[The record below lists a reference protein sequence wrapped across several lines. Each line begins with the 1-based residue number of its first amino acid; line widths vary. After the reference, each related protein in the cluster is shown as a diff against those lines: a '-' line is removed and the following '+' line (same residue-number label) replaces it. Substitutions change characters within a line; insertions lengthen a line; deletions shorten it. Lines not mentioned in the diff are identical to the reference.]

1 MNTPN
6 GERLH
11 IGFFGKR
18 NAGKSS
24 LINRVTGQ
32 SLSVVSEVKGTT
44 TDPVQK
50 QMELLPLG
58 PVTVI
63 DTPGFDDSGDLGD
76 LRVQKTKK
84 VLYKTDIAI
93 LVVDATVGKSAEDE
107 AFLELL
113 QQKEIPYLTV
123 YNKCELKPDLQ
134 LSENELAVSA
144 KENTGIF
151 ELKEKI
157 GTLKPETKEKR
168 IISDKLERGSVA
180 VLVCPIDESAPKGRL
195 ILPQQQTIRD
205 LLDGGCIPVVCK
217 ETELSE
223 TLEKLKNPPE
233 IVICDSQVFAFCA
246 NTVGAD
252 VPLTSFS
259 VLMARYKGVLDYAV
273 EGADRIFDLKE
284 NAKILISEGCT
295 HHRQCGDIGTVKLP
309 NLIRK
314 KTGKDFEFSF
324 TSGGEFTENAEAF
337 DLIVHC
343 GGCMLNDREMASR
356 MARAKEKGVA
366 MTNYG
371 VLIAHLN
378 GILKRSLEIF
388 PEYNKYLN

>member
-11 IGFFGKR
+11 IAFFGKR

-32 SLSVVSEVKGTT
+32 NLAVVSDVKGTT

-63 DTPGFDDSGDLGD
+63 DTPGYDDEGQLGA
-76 LRVQKTKK
+76 LRVQKTKE
-84 VLYKTDIAI
+84 VLSKTDIAI
-93 LVVDATVGKSAEDE
+93 LVVDATVGKTAEDA
-107 AFLELL
+107 AFLELFR
-113 QQKEIPYLTV
+113 QKNVPYLTV
-123 YNKCELKPDLQ
+123 YNKCDLAEPPV
-134 LSENELAVSA
+134 LSDNELAVSA
-144 KENTGIF
+144 EQNTGIF

-157 GTLKPETKEKR
+157 GTLKPKTDEKR
-168 IISDKLERGSVA
+168 IISDKLVKGSVA
-180 VLVCPIDESAPKGRL
+180 VLVCPIDEAAPKGRL

-205 LLDGGCIPVVCK
+205 LLDGGCMPLVCK
-217 ETELSE
+217 DTELAQ

-233 IVICDSQVFAFCA
+233 IVICDSQVFGFVAK
-246 NTVGAD
+246 TVGENI
-252 VPLTSFS
+252 PLTSFS
-259 VLMARYKGVLDYAV
+259 VLMAHYKGVLEYAV
-273 EGADRIFDLKE
+273 QGANKIFDLPEK
-284 NAKILISEGCT
+284 AKILISEGCT

-314 KTGKDFEFSF
+314 KTGKEFEFSF
-324 TSGGEFTENAEAF
+324 TSGGTFTENPDAY
-337 DLIVHC
+337 DLIIHC
-343 GGCMLNDREMASR
+343 GGCMLNEREMASR
-356 MARAKEKGVA
+356 MEKAKAQGVC

-371 VLIAHLN
+371 VMLAHLN

-388 PEYNKYLN
+388 PEYNKYLY